1 MLKNYKFQSDFFLRH
16 ERAGRH
22 QGLCDAAAAVIRAK
36 TGELTNDQWELLED
50 TDDEALLHLVKE
62 LAEARDRAAVLDVLG
77 RLIMS
82 A

>member
-1 MLKNYKFQSDFFLRH
+1 M
-16 ERAGRH
+16 G
-22 QGLCDAAAAVIRAK
+22 
-36 TGELTNDQWELLED
+36 TLED